1 MRKSAL
7 KQSATTVESKYPIT
21 PPAKHREK
29 EHIER
34 DIKYGV
40 EKPLHSVERGVALGT
55 DELRT
60 ESVDAGG

>member
-1 MRKSAL
+1 MPHHA
-7 KQSATTVESKYPIT
+7 
-21 PPAKHREK
+21 PAEHREK

-34 DIKYGV
+34 DVERGV